1 MEPKVSNKG
10 FCGLDDAANSFKSGR
25 PLSICCIDGRITNHR
40 DNNVASRLGGEG
52 SGTWW
57 RPNCMAGVFYCH
69 GRHTACLE
77 TFQEKIMN
85 VQLHAFSQ
93 VKPGWLS
100 WMFQNSG
107 GIVYYFNNLFVNTLP
122 TDDFPNTGLT
132 CKVTPL
138 LLDLKNKG
146 QCRTGGKASSL
157 LPIKVII

>member
-85 VQLHAFSQ
+85 VQLQAFSQ

-122 TDDFPNTGLT
+122 TDDFPNTVLT
-132 CKVTPL
+132 CKVKTTPTGPEKQGTVQNWRKSFL
-138 LLDLKNKG
+138 PTSNKG
-146 QCRTGGKASSL
+146 D
-157 LPIKVII
+157 